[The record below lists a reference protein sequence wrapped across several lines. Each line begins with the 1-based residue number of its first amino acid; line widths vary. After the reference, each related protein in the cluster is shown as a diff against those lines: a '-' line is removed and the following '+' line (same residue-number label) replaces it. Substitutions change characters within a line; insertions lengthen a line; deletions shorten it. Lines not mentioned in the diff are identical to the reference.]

1 MFARLS
7 TFVFALTA
15 ARIAVAHPLAH
26 PEPHPEPEMDLVER
40 AGLAAVYSSCT
51 TVSNPGSGSCLPLL
65 TAFFSIAEHGTGDF
79 FAWKS
84 RPDIRCY

>member
-40 AGLAAVYSSCT
+40 AGLATVYSQCT
-51 TVSNPGSGSCLPLL
+51 TVSYFVMS
-65 TAFFSIAEHGTGDF
+65 
-79 FAWKS
+79 
-84 RPDIRCY
+84 

>member
-26 PEPHPEPEMDLVER
+26 PEPHPEPEMELVER

-51 TVSNPGSGSCLPLL
+51 TVSYPGSGGCSLSDLL
-65 TAFFSIAEHGTGDF
+65 LS
-79 FAWKS
+79 S
-84 RPDIRCY
+84 Q